1 MNLKNFSL
9 YIVFTMFSIGTFAQ
23 TSLLNAKSAADI
35 GIMPLEQIL
44 IKAEGPIPYGYVR
57 EKDILF
63 GIKVWENI
71 SLSEKANEM
80 YLYPLEES
88 LNEGGVG
95 AKSLFK
101 VLLDGI
107 KSGDITEV
115 YDDSDFKRKREL
127 KDIEDSFVKV
137 DTLDAGLEY
146 LNAGEKVP
154 DEYIQRT
161 ELTASD
167 VKEYHIMGMW
177 FFDRNE
183 GQLKYRI
190 LGIAPVVAD
199 IYTKGS
205 ARENYVELFWIF
217 FTDARGTLFQNYAF
231 NAKNPLNPV
240 NFDHLLN
247 ARRFSATIYKAD
259 NQYGN
264 RKIDEYIKNN
274 DLKRLFE
281 GERIKELIRNLED
294 DMWNY

>member
-1 MNLKNFSL
+1 MNWKNFSL

-23 TSLLNAKSAADI
+23 TNLLNAKSAADI
-35 GIMPLEQIL
+35 GIVPIEQIL
-44 IKAEGPIPYGYVR
+44 IKAEGPIPYGHVR

-80 YLYPLEES
+80 YLYPLDQHAS
-88 LNEGGVG
+88 GGQ
-95 AKSLFK
+95 KPLLT

-107 KSGDITEV
+107 KSGEITEV
-115 YDDSDFKRKREL
+115 YDDSDFKQKRKLE
-127 KDIEDSFVKV
+127 DIQDSFVRV
-137 DTLDAGLEY
+137 DTLDEGLTY
-146 LNAGEKVP
+146 LNAGEQVP
-154 DEYIQRT
+154 EEYIQKS
-161 ELTASD
+161 ELMPSD

-177 FFDRNE
+177 YFDRNE
-183 GQLKYRI
+183 GQLKYRL

-217 FTDARGTLFQNYAF
+217 FTDARNTLFQNYAF

>member
-1 MNLKNFSL
+1 MNWKNFSL

-23 TSLLNAKSAADI
+23 TNLLNAKSAADI
-35 GIMPLEQIL
+35 GIVPIEQIL

-80 YLYPLEES
+80 YLYPLDQATS
-88 LNEGGVG
+88 G
-95 AKSLFK
+95 AQKPLFT

-107 KSGDITEV
+107 KSGEITEV
-115 YDDSDFKRKREL
+115 YDDSDFKQKRML
-127 KDIEDSFVKV
+127 KDIEDSFVRV
-137 DTLDAGLEY
+137 DTLDEGLTY
-146 LNAGEKVP
+146 LNAGEQVP
-154 DEYIQRT
+154 EEYIQKT
-161 ELTASD
+161 ELMPSD

-177 FFDRNE
+177 YFDRNE
-183 GQLKYRI
+183 GQLKYRL

-205 ARENYVELFWIF
+205 ARENYVELFWVF
-217 FTDARGTLFQNYAF
+217 FTDARNTLFQNYAF

-264 RKIDEYIKNN
+264 RKIDDYIKNN

>member
-1 MNLKNFSL
+1 
-9 YIVFTMFSIGTFAQ
+9 MFSIGTFAQ
-23 TSLLNAKSAADI
+23 TNLLNAKSAADI
-35 GIMPLEQIL
+35 GIVPIEQIL

-80 YLYPLEES
+80 YLYPLDQATS
-88 LNEGGVG
+88 G
-95 AKSLFK
+95 AQKPLFT

-107 KSGDITEV
+107 KSGEITEV
-115 YDDSDFKRKREL
+115 YDDSDFKHKRVL
-127 KDIEDSFVKV
+127 KDIEDSFVRV
-137 DTLDAGLEY
+137 DTLDEGLTY
-146 LNAGEKVP
+146 LNAGERVP
-154 DEYIQRT
+154 EEYIQKT
-161 ELTASD
+161 ELMPSD

-177 FFDRNE
+177 YFDRNE
-183 GQLKYRI
+183 GQLKYRL

-205 ARENYVELFWIF
+205 ARENYVELFWVF
-217 FTDARGTLFQNYAF
+217 FTDARNTLFQNYAF

-264 RKIDEYIKNN
+264 RKIDDYIKNN